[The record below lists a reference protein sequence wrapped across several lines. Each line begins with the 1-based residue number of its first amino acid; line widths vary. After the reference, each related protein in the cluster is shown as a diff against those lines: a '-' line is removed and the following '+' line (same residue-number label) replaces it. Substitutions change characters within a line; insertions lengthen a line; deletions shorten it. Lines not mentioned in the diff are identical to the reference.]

1 MTTRQPLRPARGEG
15 HYAAGE
21 GITASAYP
29 AVGIGA
35 VLYEDRPDTPDDER
49 RLHHVTDIRQSID
62 GDAVYY
68 VIADGTHTVE
78 HHYHAEDVLADFEP
92 AGWRWPTTRKPTYYL
107 TRECGVADKQDLM
120 TDGSGQPAEA
130 TSSEDD
136 DVDVESELL
145 DTLEELRLLAIRL
158 DAREDVVLAYYAS
171 QAVESLEK
179 GAQTIQQREAT
190 KGRPQGGDAA

>member
-1 MTTRQPLRPARGEG
+1 MTTRQPLRLARGEG
-15 HYAAGE
+15 HYADGE

-35 VLYEDRPDTPDDER
+35 VLYEDRPDTPAEER

-78 HHYHAEDVLADFEP
+78 HHYHAEDVLGDFEP
-92 AGWRWPTTRKPTYYL
+92 AGWQFPATRKPTYYL

-120 TDGSGQPAEA
+120 TDGGQPAEA
-130 TSSEDD
+130 IPSEDD

-158 DAREDVVLAYYAS
+158 DAREDVALAYHAS
-171 QAVESLEK
+171 QAVESLEE
-179 GAQTIQQREAT
+179 AATTIQQREAT
-190 KGRPQGGDAA
+190 EGRPQGGDAA